1 MNSVTLLFWLFVL
14 IVIIDIYVIF
24 FTDIQLKNFILSESF
39 ILLIGASFLRFY
51 YSVGVLTD
59 FENLDSTLYLLLFWG
74 ILFLG
79 VYLIW
84 WFISNLIN

>member
-39 ILLIGASFLRFY
+39 ILLIGASF
-51 YSVGVLTD
+51 
-59 FENLDSTLYLLLFWG
+59 
-74 ILFLG
+74 
-79 VYLIW
+79 
-84 WFISNLIN
+84 